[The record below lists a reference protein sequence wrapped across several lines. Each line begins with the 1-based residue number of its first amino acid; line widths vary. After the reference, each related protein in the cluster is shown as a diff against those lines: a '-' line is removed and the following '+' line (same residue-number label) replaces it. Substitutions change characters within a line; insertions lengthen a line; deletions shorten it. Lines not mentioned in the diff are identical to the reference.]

1 MEILERV
8 NIDTKMLFDQLE
20 KSQWNHQPDF
30 KSLEKYPIIKRE
42 DIRSVKMDKHFY
54 TVRTSGS
61 TGEPLILEKT
71 YQDAIWH
78 SAATCREFKWK
89 GWDTAKNIAV
99 IRAGIQ
105 EAIAD
110 DWGISKLIFPG
121 QGKRYQIGLSPI
133 SELQKWLE
141 KNNPH
146 YIHCLP
152 SIYKQLDTSRISN
165 FIDWKGTG
173 ELGGTTYSS
182 EECGVIAIQC
192 PDNPSV
198 MHVTENIIIETDDEG
213 AAIIT
218 SLTNP
223 YIKRYKHGDHIV
235 LGECNCGRT
244 LQTISEIRGRVRNML
259 VLPNGDRKWPL
270 IGSLSYYEK
279 FGIKRFKAIQ
289 TSLNNL
295 EIQIISDN
303 LGEKEN
309 DLIKLVKELI
319 GCPIEVNIKYVE
331 DFANYKF
338 EEFVSLVQ

>member
-1 MEILERV
+1 MEILKR
-8 NIDTKMLFDQLE
+8 IDNDVRILFDQLE
-20 KSQWNHQPDF
+20 KSQWTHQPDF
-30 KSLEKYPIIKRE
+30 KSLEKYPIIERASL
-42 DIRSVKMDKHFY
+42 RSVEMEKHFY

-71 YQDAIWH
+71 YEDAIWH
-78 SAATCREFKWK
+78 SAAICREFTWER
-89 GWDTAKNIAV
+89 WDTTKSIGV
-99 IRAGIQ
+99 IRSGIQ

-110 DWGISKLIFPG
+110 DWGISKSVFPD
-121 QGKRYQIGLSPI
+121 QGTRYQIGLSPI

-141 KNNPH
+141 RNNPH

-152 SIYKQLDTSRISN
+152 SIFKQLDTSKVSN

-173 ELGGTTYSS
+173 ELGGTSYSS
-182 EECGVIAIQC
+182 EECGVIALQC

-223 YIKRYKHGDHIV
+223 YIKRYKHGDHLV
-235 LGECNCGRT
+235 MGECTCGRT
-244 LQTISEIRGRVRNML
+244 LQTIKEIKGRVRNML

-279 FGIKRFKAIQ
+279 FGIKRFKAVQ
-289 TSLNNL
+289 TELNHL

-303 LGEKEN
+303 LGEKER
-309 DLIKLVKELI
+309 DLIRLVGEMLE
-319 GCPIEVNIKYVE
+319 CPIDISIKYV
-331 DFANYKF
+331 DSFQNYKF